1 MVSVWVDS
9 EVNKGSD
16 FHFTVS
22 LRLGSGRFQEC
33 ALAENADIM
42 WGLKVLVVDDN
53 DTNRRILEMIL
64 QQWGM
69 EPVCVS
75 SGYKDCYVA
84 LDGTRDTRKAFSV
97 ALIDYMMPQMDG
109 LKFVTKVREDPRFAN
124 FIIILLTS
132 AGDRIPTAKWEKLG
146 IADCLTKPLKLLD
159 LRKAMLAPFSD
170 SCDPRVV
177 QGTEMPLTIT
187 SSPAQL
193 RILLAEDNI
202 INQKLATKILQKMGH
217 TVTVASDGKETLS
230 ILGTGTFDLI
240 LMDVQM
246 PNMDG
251 LEATRIIR
259 EQEKATKS
267 HIPIFAMT
275 AYAMKG
281 DREKCL
287 DAGMDGYMAK
297 PINVKEFQETLKK
310 MAGKG

>member
-1 MVSVWVDS
+1 MHRIGRVWVDS

-75 SGYKDCYVA
+75 SGYEGLSA

-97 ALIDYMMPQMDG
+97 ALIDYMMPKMDG
-109 LKFVTKVREDPRFAN
+109 LEFVTKVREDPRFAN
-124 FIIILLTS
+124 LVIILLTS
-132 AGDRIPTAKWEKLG
+132 AGDGIPTAKWEKLG
-146 IADCLTKPLKLLD
+146 IADYLTKPLKLMD

-170 SCDPRVV
+170 SCDPRVA
-177 QGTEMPLTIT
+177 QGTETPLTIT
-187 SSPAQL
+187 SSPTQL

-217 TVTVASDGKETLS
+217 TVTVASDGKET
-230 ILGTGTFDLI
+230 
-240 LMDVQM
+240 
-246 PNMDG
+246 
-251 LEATRIIR
+251 
-259 EQEKATKS
+259 
-267 HIPIFAMT
+267 
-275 AYAMKG
+275 
-281 DREKCL
+281 
-287 DAGMDGYMAK
+287 
-297 PINVKEFQETLKK
+297 
-310 MAGKG
+310 